1 MVALGGD
8 LRFLKKGERGDVRAD
23 TDTRFHIQ
31 KQEDTSNG
39 SYSARVSHNPLVAC
53 LEPIRSSGST

>member
-8 LRFLKKGERGDVRAD
+8 LCFLKKGERRDVRVD
-23 TDTRFHIQ
+23 TDTRLNIP
-31 KQEDTSNG
+31 KTEDTTNE

-53 LEPIRSSGST
+53 LEPSRS